1 MHAASIR
8 TEYLGYQEHRDSN
21 QLMHFFAHH
30 KPIIRTQIMGS
41 YYFFLEN
48 FLLQNYAYKFFEFIK
63 ISYC

>member
-21 QLMHFFAHH
+21 QLMHYFAHQMT
-30 KPIIRTQIMGS
+30 IIRTQIMGS

-48 FLLQNYAYKFFEFIK
+48 FLLQNYAYKFEEFIK
-63 ISYC
+63 NSY

>member
-21 QLMHFFAHH
+21 QLMHYFAHQMT
-30 KPIIRTQIMGS
+30 IIRTQIMGS

-48 FLLQNYAYKFFEFIK
+48 FLLQNYAYKFKEFIK
-63 ISYC
+63 NSY

>member
-8 TEYLGYQEHRDSN
+8 TEYLGYQEHRNSN
-21 QLMHFFAHH
+21 QLMHYFAHQ

-48 FLLQNYAYKFFEFIK
+48 FLLQNYAYKF
-63 ISYC
+63 

>member
-8 TEYLGYQEHRDSN
+8 TEYLGYQEHKDSN
-21 QLMHFFAHH
+21 QLMHYFAHQ

-48 FLLQNYAYKFFEFIK
+48 FLLQNYAYKFKEFIK
-63 ISYC
+63 NSYC